1 MDNPN
6 TTTRRSLL
14 LRALAAPLALSACA
28 APPEIMQAS
37 GPSST
42 NTGPTVLGVEVKQSI
57 THDKHAFTQGLTLLE
72 DGSLVESTGGYGS
85 SSLRILDRVTG
96 EVLSS
101 AALPKDEF
109 GEGVAVV
116 DGIAHQ
122 LTWRSGV
129 LHRWRLEDMTELEPL
144 KYRGEGWGL
153 CHDTGTGHLWRSD
166 GTNKLIEHRVE
177 DFSPTGRVVPV
188 AIEGKNV
195 NELNELEFV
204 DGQIWANVWKTE
216 RVVRI
221 DPDAR
226 RVTAVLDAT
235 MLRSLA
241 MAGGLDPSDED
252 AVLNG
257 IAHDPATGDLLMTGK
272 RWPLMFQ
279 VATTSA

>member
-6 TTTRRSLL
+6 IITRRSMLL
-14 LRALAAPLALSACA
+14 GALAAPLALSACA
-28 APPEIMQAS
+28 ASPELTQAP
-37 GPSST
+37 GPSSADT
-42 NTGPTVLGVEVKQSI
+42 RPTTLGIEVKRSI
-57 THDKHAFTQGLTLLE
+57 AHDKRAFTQGLTLLE
-72 DGSLVESTGGYGS
+72 DGRLVESTGGYGS
-85 SSLRILDRVTG
+85 SSLRILDRATG

-101 AALPKDEF
+101 IALPKDEF
-109 GEGVAVV
+109 GEGVDVV

-129 LHRWRLEDMTELEPL
+129 LHRWKLEDMTELEPL
-144 KYRGEGWGL
+144 EYQGEGWGL
-153 CHDTGTGHLWRSD
+153 CHDTDTGHLWRSD

-177 DFSPTGRVVPV
+177 DFSPTGRVVSV
-188 AIEGKNV
+188 AIESKNV

-216 RVVRI
+216 RAVRI
-221 DPDAR
+221 DPNTQE
-226 RVTAVLDAT
+226 VTAVLDAT

-241 MAGGLDPSDED
+241 VAGGLDTSDKN

-272 RWPLMFQ
+272 RWPLMFE